1 MSKKLK
7 RDDYD
12 ELDRALNEVQG
23 AEESGRVG
31 SHASMRAELSR
42 GEAEASLPDR
52 PFSGRFRMLLWTN
65 HALARKR
72 SVCKACI
79 SLLFLLLRSSWQL
92 REVSR

>member
-12 ELDRALNEVQG
+12 KLDRALSEVES

-31 SHASMRAELSR
+31 AHASMRADLSR

-52 PFSGRFRMLLWTN
+52 PFSGRL
-65 HALARKR
+65 
-72 SVCKACI
+72 
-79 SLLFLLLRSSWQL
+79 
-92 REVSR
+92 